1 MIARKQ
7 PTGLSLT
14 EVILIAS
21 IKVTASP
28 SLNILIKRGTL
39 VTYSSNYKAFQAHCA
54 QLFIVTCF
62 PDESTSSRTQ
72 RMAAAPSPHPAHP
85 PEAQQHFQPHCALLQ
100 NQASPASK

>member
-39 VTYSSNYKAFQAHCA
+39 VTYSSNYKVFQAHCA
-54 QLFIVTCF
+54 QLFIVTPSF
-62 PDESTSSRTQ
+62 PR
-72 RMAAAPSPHPAHP
+72 
-85 PEAQQHFQPHCALLQ
+85 
-100 NQASPASK
+100 